1 MLILIGIAVVALL
14 ALFFF
19 STYKIVGTNEA
30 HVIVF
35 MGRGRTVKTPIEGGK
50 TSYFYIPF
58 LMKRYVLPLT
68 NVKLDINDIPLND
81 NKMAPFV
88 CDVVTWLHIQ
98 DPIKAS
104 ERLNFEDENAFGSL
118 HNDLTA
124 IVQAVA
130 RAAAMKQ
137 EILDIMRDRATFANG
152 VSTEVDIILSQWGVK
167 LVNLEVNEIRDYQGS
182 NVIQNYE
189 AMRKAQVQSATRI
202 EIAQRDREAIEAE
215 QSNRQKAEVATAES
229 QKVYM
234 TAQMSRD
241 KAVGIAQQESQQEI
255 ARAEQKTNE
264 VKVEALR
271 TAEVGKASVVKQATV
286 TKAEG
291 DADAI
296 KITGERQAQVVELTG
311 RAEAAA
317 IEAKGL
323 AEAKAK
329 DAMAKALKEYNDAA
343 TVIEKIKAQV
353 EIQKAFAY
361 AYAQMAEKAEI
372 KIVTSGEGGNI
383 LGLPMN
389 ARTGA
394 DIGQMIEALGT
405 EKVSEIIKTVTGK

>member
-1 MLILIGIAVVALL
+1 MVFALIAVAVVILV
-14 ALFFF
+14 LFFF

-35 MGRGRTVKTPIEGGK
+35 MGRGRSIKTPVEGGK

-58 LMKRYVLPLT
+58 LMKRYILPLT

-81 NKMAPFV
+81 NQMAPFV

-98 DPIKAS
+98 DPVKAS

-152 VSTEVDIILSQWGVK
+152 VSAEVDIILSQWGVK
-167 LVNLEVNEIRDYQGS
+167 LVNLEVNEIRDISTS

-189 AMRKAQVQSATRI
+189 AVRKAQIQSTTRI
-202 EIAQRDREAIEAE
+202 EVAKRDREAIEAE
-215 QSNRQKAEVATAES
+215 QENRQKAEVAKAES
-229 QKVYM
+229 EKVFM
-234 TAQMSRD
+234 TSQVSRD
-241 KAVGIAQQESQQEI
+241 KQIGIAQQERDQEI

-271 TAEVGKASVVKQATV
+271 TAQVGQADVKKQATV
-286 TKAEG
+286 REAEG
-291 DADAI
+291 IADAVKI
-296 KITGERQAQVVELTG
+296 KGQRDAEVIELIG
-311 RAEAAA
+311 KADGAA
-317 IEAKGL
+317 IEAKGV

-329 DAMAKALKEYNDAA
+329 EAMAKALKEYNDAA
-343 TVIEKIKAQV
+343 TVLEKIKAQV
-353 EIQKAFAY
+353 EVQKAFAN
-361 AYAQMAEKAEI
+361 AYGQIAANAEI
-372 KIVTSGEGGNI
+372 KVVTSGEGGNI

-389 ARTGA
+389 AKTGA
-394 DIGQMIEALGT
+394 DIGQMLEAFGG
-405 EKVSEIIKTVTGK
+405 EKVAAVINELKK